1 MGQIKLNG
9 KNYSNAFA
17 KKEENILPVG
27 YTRLVDHAP
36 IARSGDYIT
45 ITMPEYYSDYDYIYL
60 VCIEDNYQQDYIDDL
75 FNTHIKYEEDIDTP
89 LIDRVYKMRTDS
101 ITHGGISVQVPYLDN
116 EFNYS
121 SNTFTLTITDETIT
135 ATSNTGTLTDTNLV
149 VIGVHH
155 YDYWLDGFETQSR
168 IDTGLRLSTQEAFAK
183 DWEMD
188 FETDQINISKT
199 STFLVDGNNSWNSFT
214 FDLYLGKNTT
224 DPLVIEYGWG
234 NGRTTLTITH
244 SDIQS
249 TPTTWKIKKIGKTM
263 YLYVNGT
270 RIWSSNGM
278 NNVNRYNDSTLI
290 LAYDVSGT
298 ISFGYFGFRW
308 IS

>member
-9 KNYSNAFA
+9 KNYSNAFP

-27 YTRLVDHAP
+27 YTRLIDHAP
-36 IARSGDYIT
+36 IARNGDYVT

-116 EFNYS
+116 EFNYN

-135 ATSNTGTLTDTNLV
+135 ATSNTGTLTDTNLI

-155 YDYWLDGFETQSR
+155 YDYWLPAFETQSS
-168 IDTGLRLSTQEAFAK
+168 IDTGIKINTQEALKK
-183 DWEMD
+183 DWEVD
-188 FETDQINISKT
+188 FETESIPVNSSAIILTASGGWLALSMRIYTGAATGNILAYVEWSGYIDFRVPY
-199 STFLVDGNNSWNSFT
+199 SEIGNS
-214 FDLYLGKNTT
+214 
-224 DPLVIEYGWG
+224 
-234 NGRTTLTITH
+234 
-244 SDIQS
+244 
-249 TPTTWKIKKIGKTM
+249 PTTWKIKKSGRTIFVYINGNKVYTGNISQVSNYNNTTITIGSG
-263 YLYVNGT
+263 L
-270 RIWSSNGM
+270 SS
-278 NNVNRYNDSTLI
+278 
-290 LAYDVSGT
+290 AA
-298 ISFGYFGFRW
+298 SFGYFGFRW
-308 IS
+308 MS